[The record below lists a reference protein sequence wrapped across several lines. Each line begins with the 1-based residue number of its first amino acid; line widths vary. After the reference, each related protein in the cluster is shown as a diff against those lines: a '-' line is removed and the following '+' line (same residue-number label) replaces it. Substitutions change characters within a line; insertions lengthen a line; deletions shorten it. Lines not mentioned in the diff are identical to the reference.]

1 MTAEIHQLPGRSDRE
16 WQHVAHH
23 LRAGVMQRTGSEEV
37 ADAVVARCKRA
48 FDVIVPH
55 PFSFNEEPPED
66 VMHTLHIIIGGFI
79 GEVGLLVEEIELM
92 KANGGAVA

>member
-1 MTAEIHQLPGRSDRE
+1 MTAEIHQLPSRPDRE
-16 WQHVAHH
+16 WRHIAEA
-23 LRAGVMQRTGSEEV
+23 LRSGVMQRTGSAEI

-66 VMHTLHIIIGGFI
+66 VMHVIEVIVGGFI
-79 GEVGLLVEEIELM
+79 GEVGLLAEEIELM
-92 KANGGAVA
+92 KANGGESA

>member
-37 ADAVVARCKRA
+37 ADAVVARCRQI
-48 FDVIVPH
+48 FEEVVPQ
-55 PFSFNEEPPED
+55 PFGFEEAPAAD
-66 VMHTLHIIIGGFI
+66 VMHTLEAIIGGFLFHL
-79 GEVGLLVEEIELM
+79 GLLIEELEVM
-92 KANGGAVA
+92 KGTR

>member
-37 ADAVVARCKRA
+37 ADAVVARCKSA

-55 PFSFNEEPPED
+55 PFSFNEELPED
-66 VMHTLHIIIGGFI
+66 VMDFLHVVVGGFI
-79 GEVGLLVEEIELM
+79 GEVGLLVEEIELL
-92 KANGGAVA
+92 KQQGGPV